1 MDKQKISQEFRLKN
15 YRRKRYYFIEEI
27 KQNELMSNNYKNICT
42 TLNYFEH
49 LLILV
54 SAVTGCVFI
63 SAFIFS
69 WYFYGN

>member
-27 KQNELMSNNYKNICT
+27 KQNELMSNNYKNICAN
-42 TLNYFEH
+42 LNYFEH